1 MRASNLHRG
10 HAVVA
15 VLSVTETISF
25 GVLFYGFTV
34 FLRPMQDEFGWTRA
48 EVAGAFS
55 VALLAQA
62 AAGVLVGRLL
72 DRHGPRVVMTAGSVV
87 ASAGTLLWSRVGGL
101 LELYVLWAAL
111 GAVMATVLY
120 EPAFATVTA
129 WFVEGRRAALT
140 TVTLVAGFASTIFL
154 PLETW
159 LVEVL
164 GWRNALVVLAVLLA
178 ATTVPLHAVVLRRA
192 PASPD
197 AADPVDGQAGATPTD
212 HDRALGGPREIVR
225 SPAFRNLAV
234 AFACSAFVSSSLV
247 VHQVPLLRDVGY
259 SASLA
264 AAATGVL
271 GAMQVPGRV
280 LFAPLLRWAPRRVVT
295 IAVFVA
301 LAGGSVL
308 LAVGTSPLLVWTF
321 VVVYGM
327 ARGLGTLL
335 RATLVGDLFGVRHY
349 GTVGGV
355 LAAWTTTAV
364 AAGPV
369 VTGVLHDRTGGYDG
383 ALWLLVTLGGVAVVA
398 AARVEPGRARRRRTS
413 VIAIAEGET

>member
-1 MRASNLHRG
+1 MRASSLHRG

-15 VLSVTETISF
+15 VLSLTETISF

-48 EVAGAFS
+48 QVAGAFS

-72 DRHGPRVVMTAGSVV
+72 DRHGPRVVMTAGSV
-87 ASAGTLLWSRVGGL
+87 AATAGTLLWSRVGGL
-101 LELYVLWAAL
+101 IELYLLWAAL

-129 WFVEGRRAALT
+129 WFSTGRRSALT

-159 LVEVL
+159 LIEVL
-164 GWRNALVVLAVLLA
+164 GWRDAVVALAVLLGV
-178 ATTVPLHAVVLRRA
+178 TTVPLHAVVLRRA
-192 PASPD
+192 PTSTDAVHPGDGDLAATVPGAPPD
-197 AADPVDGQAGATPTD
+197 
-212 HDRALGGPREIVR
+212 GPRAIVR
-225 SPAFRNLAV
+225 SRAFRSLTV

-247 VHQVPLLRDVGY
+247 VHQVPLLVDVGY
-259 SASLA
+259 SAALA
-264 AAATGVL
+264 ATATGVL

-280 LFAPLLRWAPRRVVT
+280 LFTPLLRWAPRPVVT
-295 IAVFVA
+295 VAVFVA
-301 LAGGSVL
+301 LAAGSAL
-308 LAVGTSPLLVWTF
+308 LAVGTSPVLVWTF
-321 VVVYGM
+321 VVIYGM

-335 RATLVGDLFGVRHY
+335 RATLVGELFGARHY
-349 GTVGGV
+349 GTVSGV

-364 AAGPV
+364 AAGPI
-369 VTGVLHDRTGGYDG
+369 VTGVLHDRAGGYEA
-383 ALWLLVTLGGVAVVA
+383 ALWLLVALGVVAVVA
-398 AARVEPGRARRRRTS
+398 ATRVEPVRLRRHGAS
-413 VIAIAEGET
+413 VPAIAEGET

>member
-1 MRASNLHRG
+1 MRASSLHRG

-15 VLSVTETISF
+15 TLSVTETISF

-34 FLRPMQDEFGWTRA
+34 FLRPMQDEFGWSRA
-48 EVAGAFS
+48 QVSGAFS

-62 AAGVLVGRLL
+62 VAGVVVGRLL
-72 DRHGPRVVMTAGSVV
+72 DRHGPRFVMTSGSIAATV
-87 ASAGTLLWSRVGGL
+87 GTLLWSRVGGL
-101 LELYVLWAAL
+101 LELYLLWAAL
-111 GAVMATVLY
+111 GVVMATVLY

-129 WFVEGRRAALT
+129 WFEGGRRAALT

-164 GWRNALVVLAVLLA
+164 GWRDALVALALVLGVG
-178 ATTVPLHAVVLRRA
+178 TVPLHAVALRRA
-192 PASPD
+192 PRH
-197 AADPVDGQAGATPTD
+197 AGAG
-212 HDRALGGPREIVR
+212 HDIGVAPGDSEPGQVPDGPRAIVR
-225 SPAFRNLAV
+225 SPAFRSLTV
-234 AFACSAFVSSSLV
+234 AFVCSAFVSSSLV

-259 SASLA
+259 SAALA
-264 AAATGVL
+264 ATATGVL

-280 LFAPLLRWAPRRVVT
+280 LFTPLLRLASRRVVT

-308 LAVGTSPLLVWTF
+308 LAVGTSPLLVWAF

-335 RATLVGDLFGVRHY
+335 RATLVGELFGVRHY
-349 GTVGGV
+349 GTVSGV

-364 AAGPV
+364 AAGPI
-369 VTGVLHDRTGGYDG
+369 VTGVLHDRAGGYDA
-383 ALWLLVTLGGVAVVA
+383 ALWLLVALGVVAVVA
-398 AARVEPGRARRRRTS
+398 ATRVEPGRPRRRRTS
-413 VIAIAEGET
+413 VAGIAEGEP